1 MKPRTYFGLALL
13 FPYILWVISA
23 LIVAIMSA
31 VQEVPETWNTV
42 LMPIVFYAFG
52 IILWFVPYTL
62 LAIGMW
68 IWSRNKSTTTLYKL
82 ALLAPILLSALMLIE
97 VVLVSLPADSMA
109 ELAKDLLS
117 QSALVGGF
125 SLVFGYL
132 CVGVAMG
139 VFKFLQSKH
148 RIAEEMP
155 ASTSEAA
162 QVPTTA

>member
-1 MKPRTYFGLALL
+1 MKPRTYFGIALL
-13 FPYILWVISA
+13 FPYILWGICA
-23 LIVAIMSA
+23 LIVAILSA
-31 VQEVPETWNTV
+31 VQEVPEILNTV

-52 IILWFVPYTL
+52 IILWFVPYTI

-68 IWSRNKSTTTLYKL
+68 IWSKSKSTMALYKL

-97 VVLVSLPADSMA
+97 VVLVSLPAVSVA
-109 ELAKDLLS
+109 ELAKDLLG

-148 RIAEEMP
+148 RIAEETS
-155 ASTSEAA
+155 ASVSEGNHTPI
-162 QVPTTA
+162 VT